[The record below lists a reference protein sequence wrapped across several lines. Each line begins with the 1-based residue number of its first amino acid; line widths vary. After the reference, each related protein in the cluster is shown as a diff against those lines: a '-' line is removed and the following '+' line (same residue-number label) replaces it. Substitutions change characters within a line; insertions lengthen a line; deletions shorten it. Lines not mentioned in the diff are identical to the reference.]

1 MTLLRSLLPLTIAA
15 TMLLSACGSDPA
27 PSPATPEPVTVT
39 TAVADEAPMQT
50 ISRYSGTL
58 RGNRRVP
65 LSTKMMGTI
74 TDLDLDVGDRV
85 RAGQTLARVQSQSVR
100 AQKRQVEARL
110 QEADAALQNAK
121 TNFERIQALKERES
135 ATQKEF
141 DDAQTAY
148 QSAQARVEA
157 LKSQLDEINDTLNYA
172 TITSPISGFVV
183 DKRAEEGGFATPG
196 RPLLVVESLDDLK
209 AVVQVPEADINR
221 FSVGDSVTVEVGAAG
236 NARRPGVV
244 TQINPSGNYAS
255 RQFEVQVRL
264 QRSAGTETAA
274 QALKSGMYAQLLYP
288 MEESAALTVPQKA
301 LVHRGQLT
309 GLFTVTDSTALL
321 RWVRVGETRGDR
333 VEVLSG
339 LRSGETYVADTSPR
353 LLDGQPVRAQ

>member
-1 MTLLRSLLPLTIAA
+1 
-15 TMLLSACGSDPA
+15 
-27 PSPATPEPVTVT
+27 
-39 TAVADEAPMQT
+39 MQT
-50 ISRYSGTL
+50 IARYSGTL

-85 RAGQTLARVQSQSVR
+85 RSGQTLARVQSQSVR
-100 AQKRQVEARL
+100 AQKRQVQARL
-110 QEADAALQNAK
+110 QEAEAALRNAK
-121 TNFERIQALKERES
+121 TTFDRIKALKEKDS

-157 LKSQLDEINDTLNYA
+157 LKSQLDEINETLAYA
-172 TITSPISGFVV
+172 TITSPIDGFVV
-183 DKRAEEGGFATPG
+183 EKRAEEGGFATPG

-209 AVVQVPEADINR
+209 AVVQVAESDINR
-221 FSVGDSVTVEVGAAG
+221 FAVGDSVTVEVGAAG
-236 NARRPGVV
+236 NAQRPGTV

-255 RQFEVQVRL
+255 RQFEVQVQLR
-264 QRSAGTETAA
+264 QRPSAPNEA
-274 QALKSGMYAQLLYP
+274 QALKSGMYAELLYP
-288 MEESAALTVPQKA
+288 MEVSTALTVPETA

-309 GLFTVTDSTALL
+309 GLFTVSDSTALL
-321 RWVRVGETRGDR
+321 RWVRIGETRGDR

-339 LRSGETYVADTSPR
+339 LRSGETYIADTSPR
-353 LLDGQPVRAQ
+353 LVDGQPVHTP